1 MKRSASIMR
10 RISFALLSAVLLL
23 PTVLL
28 ASYNSTNQSNAT
40 TAFSSATAYVNYVN
54 ESGYLIF
61 SPNLTT
67 AYIYLNKSSSI
78 MSTDPAN
85 AIAYANSARHEALQQ
100 YEKINSYRTYSVAG
114 MAAFTIFMAT
124 ILYLYMQ
131 PVRKYSRRM

>member
-23 PTVLL
+23 PMVLL
-28 ASYNSTNQSNAT
+28 SSYNATNQSNAA
-40 TAFSSATAYVNYVN
+40 TALGSATAYVNYIN

-67 AYIYLNKSSSI
+67 AYNYLNKSSGMI
-78 MSTDPAN
+78 STDPAN
-85 AIAYANSARHEALQQ
+85 AIAYANAARYGALQQ
-100 YEKINSYRTYSVAG
+100 YEKINSYRAYSIIG
-114 MAAFTIFMAT
+114 MAAFTVLMAA

-131 PVRKYSRRM
+131 PVRKYARRR